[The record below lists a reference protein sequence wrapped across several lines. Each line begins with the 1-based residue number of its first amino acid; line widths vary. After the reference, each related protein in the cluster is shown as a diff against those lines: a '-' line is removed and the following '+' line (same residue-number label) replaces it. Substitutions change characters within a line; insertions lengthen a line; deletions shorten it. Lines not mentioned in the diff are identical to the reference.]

1 MKKFKRDG
9 QRILNALTETNNT
22 LVAKENL
29 RIHVPVRFATRG
41 LGQVGIETF
50 ICCMYAIITDDDYY
64 DVSNYCAIAKIEPY
78 KTEEILID
86 NVEYYEF
93 TFLKGQ
99 VIMPNVQ
106 LVRRDML
113 IFNIMDEFI
122 FKGNVPWYFTPNDL
136 ARIMDT
142 AKTAEDSAVGEWLD
156 VIELIVSVVTRVKG
170 EKKIYYRNGNGG
182 AYDFVAL
189 SNVFYVASSTLP
201 KLAGNY
207 FNDGV
212 VSAIMEPVDEV
223 QRVERL
229 LRE

>member
-9 QRILNALTETNNT
+9 QRILNALAETNNT

-142 AKTAEDSAVGEWLD
+142 AKTAGDSAVGEWLD

>member
-1 MKKFKRDG
+1 MSKFKRDG
-9 QRILNALTETNNT
+9 QRILNALTEINNT

-64 DVSNYCAIAKIEPY
+64 DTSNYCAIAKIEPH
-78 KTEEILID
+78 KTEEIEI
-86 NVEYYEF
+86 NGVEYYEF
-93 TFLKGQ
+93 SFLKGQ

-142 AKTAEDSAVGEWLD
+142 AKTAGDSAVGEWLD
-156 VIELIVSVVTRVKG
+156 VIELIVSVCTRD
-170 EKKIYYRNGNGG
+170 KKNKKQYFRNSD
-182 AYDFVAL
+182 AKEFDYVAL

-223 QRVERL
+223 QRVEKL

>member
-1 MKKFKRDG
+1 MKKLKRDS
-9 QRILNALTETNNT
+9 QRILNALTEINNT

-50 ICCMYAIITDDDYY
+50 ICCMYAIITDDDHY
-64 DVSNYCAIAKIEPY
+64 DVSNYCAIAKIEPH
-78 KTEEILID
+78 KTEEIVID

-142 AKTAEDSAVGEWLD
+142 AKTAGDSAVGEWLD

>member
-50 ICCMYAIITDDDYY
+50 ICCMYAIITDDDHY

-142 AKTAEDSAVGEWLD
+142 AKTAGDSAVGEWLD

>member
-50 ICCMYAIITDDDYY
+50 ICCMYAIITDDDHY

-142 AKTAEDSAVGEWLD
+142 AKTAGDSAVGEWLD

-212 VSAIMEPVDEV
+212 VSAIMEPIDEV

>member
-9 QRILNALTETNNT
+9 QRILNALAETNNT

-50 ICCMYAIITDDDYY
+50 ICCMYAIITDDDHY

-142 AKTAEDSAVGEWLD
+142 AKTAGDSAVGEWLD